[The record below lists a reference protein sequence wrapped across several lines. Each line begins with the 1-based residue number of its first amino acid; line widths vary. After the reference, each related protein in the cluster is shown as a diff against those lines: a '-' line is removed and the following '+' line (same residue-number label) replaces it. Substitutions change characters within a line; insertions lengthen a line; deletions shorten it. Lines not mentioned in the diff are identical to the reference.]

1 MAKTFDIFS
10 FNIASS
16 FWSVLQQFLF
26 LNSGTIFYNISFRR
40 YKDDDDKQKDRISA
54 KNSLESYCFNMQ
66 STIEDENIKS
76 KLGEAERKTIQD
88 KCKETISWLDA
99 NQTAETD
106 EYKDKLKEVEGV
118 CSPIITKMYQQSGG
132 APGGMPGGHGMP
144 GGPHAAHSTGASGP
158 TVEEVD

>member
-66 STIEDENIKS
+66 STNEDENIKS
-76 KLGEAERKTIQD
+76 ELGETER
-88 KCKETISWLDA
+88 
-99 NQTAETD
+99 
-106 EYKDKLKEVEGV
+106 
-118 CSPIITKMYQQSGG
+118 
-132 APGGMPGGHGMP
+132 
-144 GGPHAAHSTGASGP
+144 
-158 TVEEVD
+158 